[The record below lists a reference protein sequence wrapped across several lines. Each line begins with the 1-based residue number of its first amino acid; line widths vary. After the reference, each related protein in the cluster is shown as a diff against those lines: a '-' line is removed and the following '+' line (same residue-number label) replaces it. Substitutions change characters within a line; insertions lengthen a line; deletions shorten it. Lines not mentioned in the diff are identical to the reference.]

1 MVIQL
6 LLARKSALFG
16 DIRRLSKVFSR
27 CQPQMISI
35 LWENLIDVDTSEDPS
50 KCSERDM
57 ALQAV
62 LCAILDTRNELLLLQ
77 LCERDINF
85 NQSTYAISSDA
96 TLLNNAVDLGHWNV
110 FDLLLA
116 SEADV
121 NKLDYFGRSPLLLA
135 ARNGHR
141 DIAKKLLGRT
151 KDINTQDIGGNTA
164 LSEAAFHGHDTILI
178 WLLDAGARVA
188 PQEPG
193 PHSKLVLKSEWI
205 SGYAHDAILDLIH
218 GLLEMPTASQ
228 RAAAKIMDLMLRV
241 EIKISRQS
249 VLRTALHKVTFS
261 DNRISTCK
269 KALKVL
275 EDQGLNEAITWYSAQ
290 AAPTPGMLPAIGKA
304 RAMAEERALR
314 HMDDLEKSWVSKPPH
329 SFSLHLHGPHPNH

>member
-1 MVIQL
+1 
-6 LLARKSALFG
+6 
-16 DIRRLSKVFSR
+16 
-27 CQPQMISI
+27 
-35 LWENLIDVDTSEDPS
+35 
-50 KCSERDM
+50 M

-62 LCAILDTRNELLLLQ
+62 LCAILDTGNELLLLQ
-77 LCERDINF
+77 LCERDIDI
-85 NQSTYAISSDA
+85 NQSTYAISSNA
-96 TLLNNAVDLGHWNV
+96 TLLHNAVDLGHWNV

-116 SEADV
+116 SGADV
-121 NKLDYFGRSPLLLA
+121 NKLDDFGRSPLLLA

-164 LSEAAFHGHDTILI
+164 LSEAVFHGRFQILER
-178 WLLDAGARVA
+178 LLDAGAQVA

-193 PHSKLVLKSEWI
+193 PHSKLVLESART

-218 GLLEMPTASQ
+218 GLPGIPTASQ
-228 RAAAKIMDLMLRV
+228 RSAAKIMDSMLRA
-241 EIKISRQS
+241 EIKMSRQS
-249 VLRTALHKVTFS
+249 ALRTTLDNVTFS
-261 DNRISTCK
+261 VHRIGTCK

-275 EDQGLNEAITWYSAQ
+275 KDQGLNEAITWYSAQ
-290 AAPTPGMLPAIGKA
+290 AAPTPEMLPAIEKA